1 MLTLVSEDIERY
13 AIDHTTP
20 LPDYLQELTD
30 YTYENMSL
38 PQMLSG
44 PIEGTLL
51 QTLVWAT
58 GATRVLEI
66 GTFTGFSS
74 QMMAAALPE
83 DGVLVTCDIDP
94 NAAEVAKEFYAKSPH
109 GHKIDL
115 RLGPALETLETLE
128 TLNDWVFDVVF
139 IDADKTGYPAY
150 YEKAVELLAPR
161 GVIAVDNVLWGGRV
175 LDPKTEEDRAIA
187 AFNERVKAD
196 PRVRHVLLPIRDG
209 VMLVRRAS

>member
-1 MLTLVSEDIERY
+1 MLTLVPEDIERY
-13 AIDHTTP
+13 AIDHTSP

-30 YTYENMSL
+30 YTFENMSI

-51 QTLVWAT
+51 QTLVWTT
-58 GATRVLEI
+58 GAKRVLEI

-74 QMMAAALPE
+74 QMMAAALPD
-83 DGVLVTCDIDP
+83 DGILVTCDIDP
-94 NAAEVAKEFYAKSPH
+94 EAAEVARQFYTKSPH

-115 RLGPALETLETLE
+115 RLGPALDTLE
-128 TLNDWVFDVVF
+128 TLNDWAFDVVF
-139 IDADKTGYPAY
+139 IDADKTGYAAY

-161 GVIAVDNVLWGGRV
+161 GVIAVDNVLWSGRV
-175 LDPKTEEDRAIA
+175 LDPQTDEDRSIA
-187 AFNERVKAD
+187 AFNERVKND

-209 VMLVRRAS
+209 VMLIRRAS

>member
-1 MLTLVSEDIERY
+1 MLTLVPEDIERY
-13 AIDHTTP
+13 AVEHTTA

-30 YTYENMSL
+30 YTYENMSI

-58 GATRVLEI
+58 GAKRVLEI

-83 DGVLVTCDIDP
+83 DGILVTCDIDP
-94 NAAEVAKEFYAKSPH
+94 KAAEVAREFYAKSPH

-115 RLGPALETLETLE
+115 RLGPALETLETLK
-128 TLNDWVFDVVF
+128 DRVFDVVF
-139 IDADKTGYPAY
+139 IDADKTGYAAY
-150 YEKAVELLAPR
+150 YEKAVDLLAPR
-161 GVIAVDNVLWGGRV
+161 GVIAVDNVLWSGRV
-175 LDPKTEEDRAIA
+175 LDPQTEEDRAIA
-187 AFNERVKAD
+187 AFNERVKND
-196 PRVRHVLLPIRDG
+196 SRVRHVLLPIRDG
-209 VMLVRRAS
+209 VMLVRRVS

>member
-1 MLTLVSEDIERY
+1 MLTLVPEDIERY
-13 AIDHTTP
+13 AVEHTTA

-30 YTYENMSL
+30 YTYENMSI

-44 PIEGTLL
+44 PIGGTLL

-58 GATRVLEI
+58 GAKRVLEI

-83 DGVLVTCDIDP
+83 DGILVTCDIDP
-94 NAAEVAKEFYAKSPH
+94 KAAEVAREFYAKSPH

-115 RLGPALETLETLE
+115 RLGPALETLETL
-128 TLNDWVFDVVF
+128 NDRVFDVVF
-139 IDADKTGYPAY
+139 IDADKTGYAAY

-161 GVIAVDNVLWGGRV
+161 GVIAVDNVLWSGRV
-175 LDPKTEEDRAIA
+175 LDPQTEEDRAIA
-187 AFNERVKAD
+187 AFNERVKND
-196 PRVRHVLLPIRDG
+196 SRVRHVLLPIRDG

>member
-1 MLTLVSEDIERY
+1 MLTLVPEDIERY

-20 LPDYLQELTD
+20 LPSYLNDLTD
-30 YTYENMSL
+30 YTYENMSI

-58 GATRVLEI
+58 GAKRVLEI

-74 QMMAAALPE
+74 QMMAAALPD
-83 DGVLVTCDIDP
+83 DGILVTCDIDP
-94 NAAEVAKEFYAKSPH
+94 EAVKVARDFYAKSPH

-115 RLGPALETLETLE
+115 RLGPAKETLE

-139 IDADKTGYPAY
+139 IDADKTGYAAY
-150 YEKAVELLAPR
+150 YEKAVKLLAPR
-161 GVIAVDNVLWGGRV
+161 GVIAVDNVLWSGRV
-175 LDPKTEEDRAIA
+175 LDPKTDEDRSIA
-187 AFNERVKAD
+187 AFNERVKND
-196 PRVRHVLLPIRDG
+196 SRVNHVLLPIRDG

>member
-1 MLTLVSEDIERY
+1 MNDTPS
-13 AIDHTTP
+13 TTRPP

-30 YTYENMSL
+30 YTYEHMSI

-74 QMMAAALPE
+74 QMMATALPDE
-83 DGVLVTCDIDP
+83 GILVTCDIDP
-94 NAAEVAKEFYAKSPH
+94 EAAEVARKFYAKSPH

-115 RLGPALETLETLE
+115 RLGPALDTLE

-139 IDADKTGYPAY
+139 IDADKTGYAAY

-161 GVIAVDNVLWGGRV
+161 GVIAVDNVLWSGRV
-175 LDPKTEEDRAIA
+175 LDPQTDEDRAIA
-187 AFNERVKAD
+187 AFNERVKARS
-196 PRVRHVLLPIRDG
+196 PASHHVLLPIRDG
-209 VMLVRRAS
+209 VMLIRRAS

>member
-1 MLTLVSEDIERY
+1 MLTLVPEDIERY
-13 AIDHTTP
+13 AIEHTTT
-20 LPDYLQELTD
+20 LPDYLNELTD
-30 YTYENMSL
+30 YTYQNMSI

-58 GATRVLEI
+58 GAKRVLEI

-74 QMMAAALPE
+74 QMMAAALPD
-83 DGVLVTCDIDP
+83 DGILVTCDIDP
-94 NAAEVAKEFYAKSPH
+94 EAAEVAKEFYAKSPH

-115 RLGPALETLETLE
+115 RLGPALDTLETL
-128 TLNDWVFDVVF
+128 TDWVFDVVF
-139 IDADKTGYPAY
+139 IDADKTGYAAY

-161 GVIAVDNVLWGGRV
+161 GVIAVDNVLWSGRV
-175 LDPKTEEDRAIA
+175 LDPQTDEDRSIA
-187 AFNERVKAD
+187 AFNERVKND

-209 VMLVRRAS
+209 VMLIRRAS

>member
-1 MLTLVSEDIERY
+1 MLTLVPEDIERY
-13 AIDHTTP
+13 AVEHTSP

-30 YTYENMSL
+30 YTYENMSI

-58 GATRVLEI
+58 GAKRVLEI

-83 DGVLVTCDIDP
+83 DGILVTCDIDP
-94 NAAEVAKEFYAKSPH
+94 KAVEVAREFYAKSPH

-115 RLGPALETLETLE
+115 RLGPALETLETL
-128 TLNDWVFDVVF
+128 NNWVFDVVF
-139 IDADKTGYPAY
+139 IDADKTGYAAY
-150 YEKAVELLAPR
+150 YEKAVDLLAPR
-161 GVIAVDNVLWGGRV
+161 GVIAVDNVLWSGRV
-175 LDPKTEEDRAIA
+175 LDPQTDEDRAIA

-196 PRVRHVLLPIRDG
+196 NRVRHVLLPIRDG
-209 VMLVRRAS
+209 VMLVRRVS

>member
-13 AIDHTTP
+13 AVEHTSP

-30 YTYENMSL
+30 YTYENMSI

-51 QTLVWAT
+51 QTLVWTTDAK
-58 GATRVLEI
+58 RVLEI

-74 QMMAAALPE
+74 QMMAAALPD

-94 NAAEVAKEFYAKSPH
+94 EAARVAREFYAKSPH

-115 RLGPALETLETLE
+115 RLGPALETLETLS
-128 TLNDWVFDVVF
+128 DWVFDVVF
-139 IDADKTGYPAY
+139 IDADKTGYAAY

-161 GVIAVDNVLWGGRV
+161 GVIAVDNVLWSGRV
-175 LDPKTEEDRAIA
+175 LDPQTDEDRSIA
-187 AFNERVKAD
+187 AFNERVKND

>member
-1 MLTLVSEDIERY
+1 MITLVSEDIERY
-13 AIDHTTP
+13 AVEHTTP
-20 LPDYLQELTD
+20 LPDYLNELTD
-30 YTYENMSL
+30 YTYENMSI

-58 GATRVLEI
+58 GARRVLEI

-74 QMMAAALPE
+74 QMMAAALPD
-83 DGVLVTCDIDP
+83 DGILITCDIDP
-94 NAAEVAKEFYAKSPH
+94 EAAGVARKFYAKSPH

-115 RLGPALETLETLE
+115 RLGPALETLETL
-128 TLNDWVFDVVF
+128 NDWVFDVVF
-139 IDADKTGYPAY
+139 IDADKTGYSAY
-150 YEKAVELLAPR
+150 YEKAVVLLAPR
-161 GVIAVDNVLWGGRV
+161 GVIAVDNVLWSGRI
-175 LDPKTEEDRAIA
+175 LDPKTDEDRSIA
-187 AFNERVKAD
+187 AYNERVKND

>member
-13 AIDHTTP
+13 AIEHTTA
-20 LPDYLQELTD
+20 LPDYLNELTD
-30 YTYENMSL
+30 YTYENMSI

-58 GATRVLEI
+58 GAKRVLEI

-74 QMMAAALPE
+74 QMMAAALPD
-83 DGVLVTCDIDP
+83 DGILVTCDIDP
-94 NAAEVAKEFYAKSPH
+94 KAAEVAREFYAKSPH

-115 RLGPALETLETLE
+115 RLGPALDTLE

-139 IDADKTGYPAY
+139 IDADKTGYAAY

-161 GVIAVDNVLWGGRV
+161 GVIAVDNVSGAVASWTPRPTRTAPSPHSMSGSRTIPRTPRPPAHPRRR
-175 LDPKTEEDRAIA
+175 D
-187 AFNERVKAD
+187 AD
-196 PRVRHVLLPIRDG
+196 KEG
-209 VMLVRRAS
+209 S

>member
-1 MLTLVSEDIERY
+1 MLTLVPEDIERY
-13 AIDHTTP
+13 AVDHTSP
-20 LPDYLQELTD
+20 LPDYLHELTD
-30 YTYENMSL
+30 YTYENMSI

-58 GATRVLEI
+58 NAKRVLEI

-74 QMMAAALPE
+74 QMMAAALPD
-83 DGVLVTCDIDP
+83 DGILVTCDIDP
-94 NAAEVAKEFYAKSPH
+94 GAAEVAKEFYAKSPH

-115 RLGPALETLETLE
+115 RLGPALDTLE

-139 IDADKTGYPAY
+139 IDADKTGYAAY
-150 YEKAVELLAPR
+150 YEKAIELLAPR
-161 GVIAVDNVLWGGRV
+161 GVIAVDNVLWSGRV
-175 LDPKTEEDRAIA
+175 LDPQTDEDHSIA
-187 AFNERVKAD
+187 AFNERVKND

-209 VMLVRRAS
+209 VMLIRRAS

>member
-1 MLTLVSEDIERY
+1 MLTLVPEDVERY

-20 LPDYLQELTD
+20 LPSYLNDLTD
-30 YTYENMSL
+30 YTYENMSI

-58 GATRVLEI
+58 GAKRVLEI

-74 QMMAAALPE
+74 QMMAAALPD
-83 DGVLVTCDIDP
+83 DGILVTCDIDP
-94 NAAEVAKEFYAKSPH
+94 EAAKVARDFYAKSPH

-115 RLGPALETLETLE
+115 RLGPAKETLE

-139 IDADKTGYPAY
+139 IDADKTGYAAY

-161 GVIAVDNVLWGGRV
+161 GVIAVDNVLWSGRV
-175 LDPKTEEDRAIA
+175 LDPKTDEDRSIA
-187 AFNERVKAD
+187 AFNERVKND
-196 PRVRHVLLPIRDG
+196 SRVNHVLLPLRDG

>member
-1 MLTLVSEDIERY
+1 MLTLVPENIERY
-13 AIDHTTP
+13 AVEHTTP

-30 YTYENMSL
+30 YTYQNMSI

-58 GATRVLEI
+58 GAKRVLEI

-74 QMMAAALPE
+74 QMMAAALPD
-83 DGVLVTCDIDP
+83 DGILVTCDIDP
-94 NAAEVAKEFYAKSPH
+94 EAAEVARKFYAKSPH

-115 RLGPALETLETLE
+115 RLGPALDTLE

-139 IDADKTGYPAY
+139 IDADKTGYAAY

-161 GVIAVDNVLWGGRV
+161 GVIAVDNVLWSGRV
-175 LDPKTEEDRAIA
+175 LDPQTDEDRSIA
-187 AFNERVKAD
+187 AFNERVKND

-209 VMLVRRAS
+209 VMLIRRAS